1 MKKIAILISGQMR
14 TNSLA
19 NGPNTLFETTFEK
32 YILSKEITDNYE
44 VNIFLVTDKA
54 NDEKVYNYF
63 GNYLKGFV
71 MQDYDNHDDMLDT
84 SNCVKKYLE
93 CYNYRKN
100 NSDKFPIVTNPRIE
114 VMYIFYRLYF
124 AYLLMNNYENKHN
137 IKHDYIIRLR
147 SDSFFKQNIYNYIK
161 ILDDDN
167 NKHIV
172 LHWDWV
178 FLGRYDIMVHICK
191 LILKYGEY
199 NYGEIKHDELI
210 VSKLSCANYFNL
222 SIQWTCW
229 SESPEVQLFEHILNY
244 IYEKNLDSNAIEKNS
259 FVDTFVDLMHDRNIN
274 FEHNL
279 NINKRYDYLGNVI

>member
-1 MKKIAILISGQMR
+1 MKKIAILISGKMR

-19 NGPNTLFETTFEK
+19 NGPNTSFETTFK
-32 YILSKEITDNYE
+32 QYILNNQITDNYE

-54 NDEKVYNYF
+54 NDEKIYNYF

-71 MQDYDNHDDMLDT
+71 MQDYDNHDDILDS

-100 NSDKFPIVTNPRIE
+100 NPDKFPIVTNPRIE

-147 SDSFFKQNIYNYIK
+147 SDLFFKQNIYNYIK

-167 NKHIV
+167 NKHVIFN
-172 LHWDWV
+172 WDWG

-191 LILKYGEY
+191 LIFKYGEY

-210 VSKLSCANYFNL
+210 TSKIGCANYLNL
-222 SIQWTCW
+222 SIQWASCW
-229 SESPEVQLFEHILNY
+229 SESPEVQLFEHVLNY
-244 IYEKNLDSNAIEKNS
+244 IYEKNLDSNAIENYS
-259 FVDTFVDLMHDRNIN
+259 FVDLFPDRNII
-274 FEHNL
+274 FEDNL

>member
-1 MKKIAILISGQMR
+1 MKKIAILITGLMR

-19 NGPNTLFETTFEK
+19 DGTNTSFETTFK
-32 YILSKEITDNYE
+32 QYFLNNEITDNYE

-54 NDEKVYNYF
+54 NDVKVYNYF

-71 MQDYDNHDDMLDT
+71 MQDYDNHDDILDS

-100 NSDKFPIVTNPRIE
+100 NPDKFPIVAHPRSE
-114 VMYIFYRLYF
+114 VMYISYRLYF

-137 IKHDYIIRLR
+137 IKYDYIIRLR
-147 SDSFFKQNIYNYIK
+147 TDSSFRQIYNSIK

-167 NKHIV
+167 NKHI
-172 LHWDWV
+172 LINWDLG

-191 LILKYGEY
+191 LIFKYGEY

-210 VSKLSCANYFNL
+210 VSKLGCAIYLNL
-222 SIQWTCW
+222 SKNWNCW

-244 IYEKNLDSNAIEKNS
+244 IYEKNLDSNAIENCS
-259 FVDTFVDLMHDRNIN
+259 FVDIFSDRHTGVSNDPKVREEI
-274 FEHNL
+274 FLALFKH
-279 NINKRYDYLGNVI
+279 K